1 MPASFRQPDDCRHHG
16 QSRASDATDDV
27 AFESYLLANRNTEK
41 PILHISLNPS
51 PEDKLT
57 DAQFA
62 NLAKEYMDKMGYG
75 DQPYIVYMHED
86 IGRRISTSFPPA

>member
-1 MPASFRQPDDCRHHG
+1 MVAKINRGASLYGAIAYNQQKVGDSHARIISGNRMIADI
-16 QSRASDATDDV
+16 TDSPERLMQRTMW

-62 NLAKEYMDKMGYG
+62 NLAKEYHG
-75 DQPYIVYMHED
+75 
-86 IGRRISTSFPPA
+86 